1 MLILITSA
9 LQMRMDKVY
18 IPPHEEEVDSKTTVF
33 EDGGVQNI
41 SRIKI
46 NRTLIILMFLCIR
59 QEKTP
64 KGCKKK
70 KNLLKRT
77 TNFQEKR
84 FISKELRIRTQKKF
98 PQLV

>member
-1 MLILITSA
+1 MCTKISLKRRWIQKL
-9 LQMRMDKVY
+9 
-18 IPPHEEEVDSKTTVF
+18 VF

-70 KNLLKRT
+70 KKFT
-77 TNFQEKR
+77 EEKDKLSR
-84 FISKELRIRTQKKF
+84 KEVL
-98 PQLV
+98 

>member
-1 MLILITSA
+1 M
-9 LQMRMDKVY
+9 
-18 IPPHEEEVDSKTTVF
+18 DSKTTVF

-46 NRTLIILMFLCIR
+46 MFLCIR

-70 KNLLKRT
+70 KKFAEENDKLSR
-77 TNFQEKR
+77 
-84 FISKELRIRTQKKF
+84 KEIL
-98 PQLV
+98 